1 MDCCH
6 LLSLGAR
13 VISRMVLLPEVVLKD
28 LKANKIAPI
37 YFLQGDEPYFID
49 LISDYL
55 EKNAIPEFERGF
67 NQLVLYGKE
76 ASVSTILSHARKFPM
91 MADRQLV
98 LVKEAQNIPDLGKE
112 DAQKLLI
119 SYLSNP
125 LPSTILVFA
134 YKYKKLDGRST
145 LKKEIEKK
153 AVFVETEKIKDWKLN
168 EWIEGYFKD
177 LGHQIETKAGQ
188 LLADSIGNNLEIMT
202 NEVGKM
208 LINFTESTRFT
219 VDHISKYIG
228 IHKEY
233 NNFELTKAIG
243 FRDVNKANL
252 IVHYFIQNPK
262 NHPVIPIFSL
272 LYSYFSKIALLHRAG
287 ALPEGQLAAGIGVN
301 PYGFKEYVIAAKNYK
316 LGKVIDVFAYLKE
329 ADLRFKGVDSG
340 SMTEG
345 EILRELVYKIL
356 H

>member
-1 MDCCH
+1 MAH
-6 LLSLGAR
+6 S
-13 VISRMVLLPEVVLKD
+13 PETVLKD
-28 LKANKIAPI
+28 LKAKKFAPI

-49 LISDYL
+49 LVSDYI

-67 NQLVLYGKE
+67 NQVVIYGKE
-76 ASVSTILSHARKFPM
+76 ASVATILSHARKFPM

-112 DAQKLLI
+112 DAQKMLI
-119 SYLSNP
+119 SYLTNP
-125 LPSTILVFA
+125 LPSTLLVFA
-134 YKYKKLDGRST
+134 YKHKKLDGRSS

-153 AVFVETEKIKDWKLN
+153 AVLIEAEKIKDWKLN
-168 EWIEGYFKD
+168 EWIEGYFKE
-177 LGHQIETKAGQ
+177 LGHQIEPKAAQ
-188 LLADSIGNNLEIMT
+188 LLADSIGNNLEVMT

-208 LINFTESTRFT
+208 LINFVEPTRFN

-228 IHKEY
+228 INKEY

-243 FRDVNKANL
+243 FKDITKANL

-272 LYSYFSKIALLHRAG
+272 LYSYFMRIALLHRAG
-287 ALPEGQLAAGIGVN
+287 SLPESQLAGVIGVN
-301 PYGFKEYVIAAKNYK
+301 PYGVKEYLIAAKNYK
-316 LGKVIDVFAYLKE
+316 LGKVIDIFGYLKE
-329 ADLRFKGVDSG
+329 ADLRFKGVDAG
-340 SMTEG
+340 SSSEG
-345 EILRELVYKIL
+345 DILRELVYKIL